1 MAEEIKQLDKAGLAH
16 LWEKFKE
23 NNNVFSNTTA
33 GWAEQASLIAQ
44 QGAIQIYTDYRK
56 NERNEPIAAFKVGD
70 GTSYLIDMPFT
81 DELIWDHI
89 ENNEIHVS
97 SADRLFWNNKVRCYI
112 DPGDADKLIFTKN

>member
-1 MAEEIKQLDKAGLAH
+1 
-16 LWEKFKE
+16 
-23 NNNVFSNTTA
+23 
-33 GWAEQASLIAQ
+33 
-44 QGAIQIYTDYRK
+44 
-56 NERNEPIAAFKVGD
+56 
-70 GTSYLIDMPFT
+70 MPFT